1 MDVDALVDAVA
12 AKTKGTASDPL
23 SRDEVEQ
30 VVRVTVAELTASGQL
45 LSDAEP
51 IHPPEPE
58 YPGD

>member
-1 MDVDALVDAVA
+1 MDVDALVDAVT

-45 LSDAEP
+45 LSNVEP
-51 IHPPEPE
+51 IKPPETE

>member
-1 MDVDALVDAVA
+1 MEFDELVDAVA

-45 LSDAEP
+45 LSSVEP
-51 IHPPEPE
+51 IHPPETA